1 MKEMK
6 LIIENFRK
14 NMTEMFGARRMSD
27 EEMEDLRIKNP
38 KMYGF
43 MMKSRK
49 SKEVRD
55 QAIEMTVADVEKD
68 ILDEYGDRYD
78 SIQSLIDDEAEE
90 FDTGEL
96 KRMLKIAFNDNLLS
110 LGDKTRVP
118 ADEKDM
124 LAMANKLN
132 ILAIA
137 GQENLDDDLPS
148 DQEDNPGVSP
158 GDGAN
163 Y

>member
-1 MKEMK
+1 MKNMK
-6 LIIENFRK
+6 LIMENFRK

-27 EEMEDLRIKNP
+27 EEMEDLRIKDP

-49 SKEVRD
+49 SKQIRD
-55 QAIEMTVADVEKD
+55 QAIEMTVAAVEKD
-68 ILDEYGDRYD
+68 ILDEYENRYD
-78 SIQSLIDDEAEE
+78 NVQTLIDDEMEE

-96 KRMLKIAFNDNLLS
+96 KRRLKIAFNDNLLS
-110 LGDKTRVP
+110 LGDKSGVP

-124 LAMANKLN
+124 LVMANKLN
-132 ILAIA
+132 ILAIT

-148 DQEDNPGVSP
+148 DQEDNPGVDP
-158 GDGAN
+158 GEGGN

>member
-1 MKEMK
+1 MK